1 MKTIRENVEINH
13 NGRIVNTTIYTL
25 ETVNG
30 KKYDYP
36 GDFDR
41 DNDNDTVDE
50 IIEDV
55 FEEEV
60 NHFFDSEEASET
72 IKDIKKKFLEQAEKE
87 LDKMLTIENL
97 KDRYFTGEYSDG
109 LLAYTEMGYEYE
121 SAIKNRFKDLA
132 VEDVLDDVLDNI
144 NI

>member
-1 MKTIRENVEINH
+1 METIREEVELNH
-13 NGRIVNTTIYTL
+13 NGRVIKTTIYTL

-30 KKYDYP
+30 KKFDYP

-41 DNDNDTVDE
+41 DNEIDSVDG
-50 IIEDV
+50 IIEEV

-60 NHFFDSEEASET
+60 NHFFNSGEAKEKIEKTKEKVLSK
-72 IKDIKKKFLEQAEKE
+72 IKEQ

-109 LLAYTEMGYEYE
+109 LLAYMEWGYEYE
-121 SAIKNRFKDLA
+121 GAIVNRFQDLM
-132 VEDVLDDVLDNI
+132 EDDVIDDVLDNI
-144 NI
+144 DV